1 MASFLIFV
9 IVGVVP
15 LAIYLI
21 NSLIAM
27 KDKSGGGIAAG
38 IPKPKT
44 AKPPRGRSRPARV
57 KQRRAVYCGRG
68 FTHFALALVG
78 SQDSCKYCTYLQ
90 EVPPPSPIHP
100 KPDGPGDRNDGDHSD
115 DDDIDAAVRAAE
127 EIIDRAK
134 H

>member
-27 KDKSGGGIAAG
+27 KDKGGIAAG
-38 IPKPKT
+38 IPK
-44 AKPPRGRSRPARV
+44 AKQAKAPGQRTREARV
-57 KQRRAVYCGRG
+57 RQRRTQYCGRNVA
-68 FTHFALALVG
+68 HFALALMG
-78 SQDSCKYCTYLQ
+78 SQNSCKYCTYLQ
-90 EVPPPSPIHP
+90 EVPPPPPPST
-100 KPDGPGDRNDGDHSD
+100 D
-115 DDDIDAAVRAAE
+115 DDDGDAVDDSDAAVRAAE